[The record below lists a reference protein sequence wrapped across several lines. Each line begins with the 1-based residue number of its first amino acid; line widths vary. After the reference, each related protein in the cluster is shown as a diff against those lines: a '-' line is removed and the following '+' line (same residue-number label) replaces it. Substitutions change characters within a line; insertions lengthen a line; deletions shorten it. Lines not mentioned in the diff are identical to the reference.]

1 MSLIV
6 LLVSNA
12 WSISHLIL
20 VFDLCHILISNFTA
34 TNAGMLRYFVS
45 AFVLR
50 GEIRDPAPLDRYGMF
65 P

>member
-1 MSLIV
+1 MID
-6 LLVSNA
+6 
-12 WSISHLIL
+12 ISFNSC
-20 VFDLCHILISNFTA
+20 FDLCLILISNFTA

-50 GEIRDPAPLDRYGMF
+50 EEIRDPVPVDQHVMF